1 MNRGDRREANSAA
14 APARW
19 RFLET
24 VERRRKGDP
33 SKVPL
38 AAAVRAGTTVPLAW
52 LRSDWPGQPRLSD
65 PASVSPGPETLEY
78 DNTTN

>member
-33 SKVPL
+33 SKVQL
-38 AAAVRAGTTVPLAW
+38 AAAVRAGTIVPLGWIAE
-52 LRSDWPGQPRLSD
+52 RLAG
-65 PASVSPGPETLEY
+65 PAALI
-78 DNTTN
+78 